1 MTTPPTS
8 DDRAPDAP
16 ATPPATTSPTS
27 DDRTS
32 DDRTS
37 DAPAT
42 PPAATPPAATATAA
56 ARAQGSSA
64 QAATH
69 RARAHSFNAAAAQY
83 AANRPSYPP
92 ALFDALEEL
101 TGRPLEGA
109 RVVDV
114 GAGTGLATARLHE
127 RGADVIAVE
136 PGAGMAAEFRR
147 TLPGVPVVRGN
158 GNALPLAGHS
168 AALLT
173 YAQSWHWTDPALAVP
188 EALRVLRPGG
198 ALALWWNTE
207 ALDVPWIAESARRVD
222 RHFEGLNLSA
232 EKRNF
237 DARFADP
244 TGTLDFVHREI
255 RWSRRVPL
263 DIHLANLGSHSVFLT
278 DTEERAAAFF
288 AEERR
293 HLLAVFPD
301 GLVEET
307 YDVHLLL
314 GTTPTA

>member
-1 MTTPPTS
+1 MTTPLTP
-8 DDRAPDAP
+8 DDSAAPLTTAP
-16 ATPPATTSPTS
+16 AHHS
-27 DDRTS
+27 
-32 DDRTS
+32 
-37 DAPAT
+37 
-42 PPAATPPAATATAA
+42 
-56 ARAQGSSA
+56 
-64 QAATH
+64 
-69 RARAHSFNAAAAQY
+69 ARAHSFNAAAAQY

-101 TGRPLEGA
+101 TGRPIEGA

-114 GAGTGLATARLHE
+114 GAGTGLATARLSE

-136 PGAGMAAEFRR
+136 PGAGMTTEFRR

-158 GNALPLAGHS
+158 GNALPLVGHS
-168 AALLT
+168 ADLLT
-173 YAQSWHWTDPALAVP
+173 YAQAWHWTDPALAVP

-198 ALALWWNTE
+198 ALALWWNTD
-207 ALDVPWIAESARRVD
+207 AHDVPWIADAARRID
-222 RHFEGLNLSA
+222 RHFGHLNLSA
-232 EKRNF
+232 ERRDF

-263 DIHLANLGSHSVFLT
+263 ATHLANLGSHSVFLT
-278 DTEERAAAFF
+278 DAEERAAAFF

-293 HLLAVFPD
+293 HLLSVFPD
-301 GLVEET
+301 GAVEET

-314 GTTPTA
+314 ATTPTH